1 MYSGDLELIREACQ
15 ILDIDKNIL
24 NINCLTVLRPSVIM
38 EDRSSDGRLS
48 AIKNVSSFYNEVS
61 VIRDKFSLYAGPV
74 SPSDDNLMPTQLSAD
89 DESRLNI
96 GEEGYELCSDC
107 GELVKETNFKE
118 HKIRL
123 HKDGN
128 DNDYDE
134 KVDCNVCGESL
145 KKKNMKRHL
154 IKHSTTPIVYE
165 CNNCKKSFLR
175 KYDRDRH
182 EAVHVE
188 AVYDCESC
196 KKCFNVKSNL
206 TRHKKTCR
214 AK

>member
-1 MYSGDLELIREACQ
+1 MCLLGSYSL
-15 ILDIDKNIL
+15 
-24 NINCLTVLRPSVIM
+24 
-38 EDRSSDGRLS
+38 
-48 AIKNVSSFYNEVS
+48 
-61 VIRDKFSLYAGPV
+61 
-74 SPSDDNLMPTQLSAD
+74 
-89 DESRLNI
+89 
-96 GEEGYELCSDC
+96 
-107 GELVKETNFKE
+107 
-118 HKIRL
+118 
-123 HKDGN
+123 
-128 DNDYDE
+128 NDYDE